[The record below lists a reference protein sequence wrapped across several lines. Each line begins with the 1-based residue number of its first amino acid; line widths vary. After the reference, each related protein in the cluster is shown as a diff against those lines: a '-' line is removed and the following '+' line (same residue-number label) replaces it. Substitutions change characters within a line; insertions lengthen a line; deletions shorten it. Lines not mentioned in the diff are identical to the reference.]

1 MFNVASVSSE
11 QIETVIATLRGIEA
25 VKAVV
30 GPMGVEEIHVI
41 VSGER
46 SPKQIVRDIESILMA
61 RLNLP
66 IDHKIVSVA
75 QTEGLSRPVPHAR
88 FQLVEVGMTVN
99 GKGMEAKVT
108 LERGGEH
115 HTCSRQRPYSAETQL
130 RLVAEAT
137 AGAIEMGAG
146 VELSISIDDIRSL
159 QSGDRTIVVSAI
171 RLGGGRRE
179 ESYVGAVIAN
189 HDIWR
194 AAVTSTLDAL
204 NRRLSLNDS

>member
-1 MFNVASVSSE
+1 VFNVASVSSE
-11 QIETVIATLRGIEA
+11 QIETVITSLRGIEA

-46 SPKQIVRDIESILMA
+46 SPKQVVRDIESILMA

-75 QTEGLSRPVPHAR
+75 QTDGMVRPVPNAR
-88 FQLVEVGMTVN
+88 FLLVEVGMTVS

-108 LERGGEH
+108 LEREGEQY
-115 HTCSRQRPYSAETQL
+115 TCTRQRPYSTETQL

-137 AGAIEMGAG
+137 AGAIEMGIG
-146 VELSISIDDIRSL
+146 EGLSISIDDIRCI
-159 QSGDRTIVVSAI
+159 QSSDRTIIVSAI
-171 RLGGGRRE
+171 RLAGGRRE
-179 ESYVGAVIAN
+179 ESYVGAVISN
-189 HDIWR
+189 NDIWR

-204 NRRLSLNDS
+204 NRRLSLNEI

>member
-1 MFNVASVSSE
+1 LFNVASVNSE
-11 QIETVIATLRGIEA
+11 QIESVIASLRGIEA

-46 SPKQIVRDIESILMA
+46 TPKQVVRDIESVLMA
-61 RLNLP
+61 RLDLP

-75 QTEGLSRPVPHAR
+75 QTEGFSKPLVQAR
-88 FQLVEVGMTVN
+88 FLLNEVGLTVS
-99 GKGMEAKVT
+99 GKDMEARVT
-108 LERGGEH
+108 LERDGEKF
-115 HTCSRQRPYSAETQL
+115 TCTRQRPYSAETQL

-137 AGAIEMGAG
+137 AGAIEMGSG
-146 VELSISIDDIRSL
+146 DKISISIDDIRSFN
-159 QSGDRTIVVSAI
+159 SGDRTIIVSAI
-171 RLGGGRRE
+171 RLAGGRRD
-179 ESYVGAVIAN
+179 ESYVGAVIAH